1 MTAHLLIAVASAF
14 AAGLTLFSGFGLGTL
29 LLPVFALFFPP
40 ALAVGATAVV
50 HGANNLFKLLLVG
63 RKADRSLVVRFGVP
77 AIAAAV
83 VGAALLAVL
92 GELAEVGRYRIAG
105 REAVVTPLGLVLG
118 VLMIVFS
125 LFELVPR
132 LRELRVERQ
141 HLVVGGLLS
150 GFFGGLSGHQG
161 ALRSTFLT
169 KVGISTEAFVGT
181 NAAIG
186 FLVDALRIAVY
197 AVTVGVAHGASP
209 FAPEDWRLVAT
220 AVVAAFV
227 GVVLARKYV
236 RKVEMTAIRVLTGV
250 LLLAIG
256 ALLAAGWI

>member
-1 MTAHLLIAVASAF
+1 VVA
-14 AAGLTLFSGFGLGTL
+14 G
-29 LLPVFALFFPP
+29 ALK
-40 ALAVGATAVV
+40 
-50 HGANNLFKLLLVG
+50 LFKLLLVG
-63 RKADRSLVVRFGVP
+63 READRSLILRFGLP

-83 VGAALLAVL
+83 VGAALLGLL
-92 GELAEVGRYRIAG
+92 GGLPELGRYRLGG
-105 REAVVTPLGLVLG
+105 REAVLTPVGTVLG
-118 VLMIVFS
+118 GLMIVFS

-132 LRELRVERQ
+132 LRALRVERQ
-141 HLVVGGLLS
+141 HLLLGGLLS

-197 AVTVGVAHGASP
+197 AATIGLAHGASP

-220 AVVAAFV
+220 AVVAAFA
-227 GVVLARKYV
+227 GVVLAKKYV
-236 RKVEMTAIRVLTGV
+236 KKVEMTSVRWLTGV